1 MFGMTEN
8 RRGRPRSFDREA
20 ALEQALLTF
29 WERGY
34 DATSVA
40 DLTAALG
47 IGAPSLYA
55 AFGDKR
61 RLFDEVVTRYQATH
75 GAFTSRALE
84 DEQTARQAI
93 ERILRETAAHYTA
106 PGHPHGCLI
115 ISAAQNTIPASA
127 DVHETLR
134 GIRRHNVGVLR
145 DRIQADID
153 AGVLPPGTDAA
164 ALAIFFGATIQ
175 GMSQQ
180 ARDGATRAELEAIA
194 TTALSVWDR

>member
-1 MFGMTEN
+1 MTGT
-8 RRGRPRSFDREA
+8 RRGRPRSFDRET
-20 ALEQALLTF
+20 ALERALLTF

-40 DLTAALG
+40 DLTTALG

-61 RLFDEVVTRYQATH
+61 ALFDEVVTRYQATH

-84 DEQTARQAI
+84 EETTARKAI
-93 ERILRETAAHYTA
+93 ERILHEAAERYTA
-106 PGHPHGCLI
+106 SGHPHGCLI
-115 ISAAQNTIPASA
+115 LSAALNTIPTSA
-127 DVHETLR
+127 DVRETLR
-134 GIRRHNVGVLR
+134 SIRRHNIEVIRG
-145 DRIQADID
+145 RIQADLD
-153 AGVLPPGTDAA
+153 AGLLPTDSDAG

-180 ARDGATRAELEAIA
+180 ARDGATHAELDAVA